1 MQGRA
6 VGGGEGLLVLVV
18 VVVKRPFQGYPF
30 FSFSNLS
37 SGVTQPSALNSTVP
51 EAQLHRGILISIA
64 GEGHHLL
71 ARIMPMPTPLAT
83 ITREPGAAP
92 AGMQAQAQ
100 PQPPQIHQ
108 LSNRISEV
116 RLGIPSAPLLY
127 NSILLAPALLS
138 AEECSTLIH
147 LANARA
153 EAVFGFNTGARN
165 KQSTCRIRIC
175 DLAAEAR
182 ALDQV
187 LRLRVL
193 SLLEE
198 EQPAIAM
205 HLFGHDANLSTLA
218 ASFSACEPAINI
230 YTAGGDFEEHEDGYA
245 LSINVLLSNGAADF
259 AGGGTRFQNENLAG
273 LSARGLDAGEDT
285 ESEHHKSRRRMVLK
299 MAENCSSGDGGGGGG
314 GGARS
319 SGGGSA
325 GVGGGNGGDGTRSV
339 GNLASAAG
347 GNAGAAGGEEDG
359 LGESIATTIFPE
371 EVGMAVLF
379 SGNVRHS
386 GRTVTAGV
394 RHLYVASFDL
404 TEGCHE

>member
-1 MQGRA
+1 
-6 VGGGEGLLVLVV
+6 
-18 VVVKRPFQGYPF
+18 
-30 FSFSNLS
+30 
-37 SGVTQPSALNSTVP
+37 
-51 EAQLHRGILISIA
+51 
-64 GEGHHLL
+64 
-71 ARIMPMPTPLAT
+71 
-83 ITREPGAAP
+83 
-92 AGMQAQAQ
+92 MQAKAQ

-108 LSNRISEV
+108 LSNRIFEV

-138 AEECSTLIH
+138 AEECTTLIY

-153 EAVFGFNTGARN
+153 EAVFGFNSGARN

-205 HLFGHDANLSTLA
+205 HLFGHNANLSTLA

-245 LSINVLLSNGAADF
+245 LSINVLLSNSAADF

-273 LSARGLDAGEDT
+273 LSARGLDAGGGT
-285 ESEHHKSRRRMVLK
+285 ESGHHKGRRRMVLK
-299 MAENCSSGDGGGGGG
+299 MAENSSSGDGGGGGV
-314 GGARS
+314 
-319 SGGGSA
+319 GGSA
-325 GVGGGNGGDGTRSV
+325 GVGGGNGGDGMRSV

-347 GNAGAAGGEEDG
+347 GNTGAAGGEKYG
-359 LGESIATTIFPE
+359 LGGSIATTIFPE
-371 EVGMAVLF
+371 EAGMAVLF

-404 TEGCHE
+404 TDGCATSNVSTDAGSRNGLPPTQLKVL